1 MNDQDLNQ
9 IRTLIREALDGAVVS
24 IGTEMSTRF
33 GEVTGRLD
41 RMDATLANVGK
52 QVAAGTRAIAGFTEW
67 TSKAD
72 ADYSRVLAEL
82 AELKLRVAKLEGGNG
97 KP

>member
-1 MNDQDLNQ
+1 MTNQDLEQ
-9 IRTLIREALDGAVVS
+9 IRALIREALDGAVVS

-33 GEVTGRLD
+33 GEVNGRLD
-41 RMDATLANVGK
+41 RMDATLTNLGK

-67 TSKAD
+67 VSKAD

-82 AELKLRVAKLEGGNG
+82 AELKLRIAKLEGRNG
-97 KP
+97 H

>member
-1 MNDQDLNQ
+1 LPSD
-9 IRTLIREALDGAVVS
+9 
-24 IGTEMSTRF
+24 STAWTQRS
-33 GEVTGRLD
+33 L
-41 RMDATLANVGK
+41 GK
-52 QVAAGTRAIAGFTEW
+52 QVAEGTGALAGFTEW

-82 AELKLRVAKLEGGNG
+82 AELKRRVANPESENG